1 MRKPKG
7 EVVNFQEFKENKRQ
21 LEEER
26 EELLNLIKKIV
37 TTKQRVI
44 ITLYLYLYNL
54 KEIKTFLNHS
64 YNFEI
69 DQIHLNHLILLLLSF
84 QNQNF

>member
-37 TTKQRVI
+37 TTK
-44 ITLYLYLYNL
+44 
-54 KEIKTFLNHS
+54 
-64 YNFEI
+64 
-69 DQIHLNHLILLLLSF
+69 
-84 QNQNF
+84 